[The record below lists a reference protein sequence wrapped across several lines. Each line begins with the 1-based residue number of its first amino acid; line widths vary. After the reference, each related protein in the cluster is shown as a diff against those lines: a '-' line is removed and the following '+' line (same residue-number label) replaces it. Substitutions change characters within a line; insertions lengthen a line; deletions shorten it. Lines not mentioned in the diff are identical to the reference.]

1 MIKTFLGLVQ
11 SRGRFWNLV
20 AERMRYQPYP
30 LNKKN
35 GEERIPPLSRKNY
48 CTDSLEI
55 DPENYL
61 DHAPT
66 HIIRG

>member
-11 SRGRFWNLV
+11 SRGRFWNRV
-20 AERMRYQPYP
+20 AERMATKPHP
-30 LNKKN
+30 LNKKK
-35 GEERIPPLSRKNY
+35 GEERIPPLSRKY

>member
-30 LNKKN
+30 LNKKK
-35 GEERIPPLSRKNY
+35 GRGTDPAPLPKNY

>member
-30 LNKKN
+30 LNKKK
-35 GEERIPPLSRKNY
+35 GRGTDPAPL
-48 CTDSLEI
+48 
-55 DPENYL
+55 PEKL
-61 DHAPT
+61 LH
-66 HIIRG
+66 R